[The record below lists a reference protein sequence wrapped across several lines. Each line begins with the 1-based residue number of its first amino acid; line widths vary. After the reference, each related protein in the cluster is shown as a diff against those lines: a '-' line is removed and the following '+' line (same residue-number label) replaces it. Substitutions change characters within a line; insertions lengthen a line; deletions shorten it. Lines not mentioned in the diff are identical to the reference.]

1 MSGFEGPLAA
11 RAGLLLLL
19 GAAFV
24 LTLSGVPALLLPR
37 RSLSGSRWTVRLTLA
52 GCAVGIAGA
61 VALLAA
67 SAPAVLRLPGLFLG
81 EGQLGGDALSGF
93 FALPVLFVGGLG
105 AVYGRTYW
113 DPRRHPRHG
122 RRLQFSY
129 GLALAS
135 LLLLLAARD
144 GFSFLIAWE
153 TMALATYFLV
163 VTEEARAEVRAAGW
177 TYLLYSHAALLCL
190 VALFA
195 LQAQLGG
202 GFAFGAIPATAAPKA
217 LTALFALALVGFG
230 IKAGVMPLHSWLPDA
245 HASAPSHVSALMS
258 GVVLKMGIYG
268 LVRTLGL
275 VAAPPLSWGVVL
287 LAAGGLSAF
296 FGVVFA
302 LAQHDLKKLLAYHSI
317 ENIGIILLGLGL
329 AMAGRATGRADW
341 VVLGMAGCL
350 LHVWNH
356 ALFKSLLFFG
366 AGSVLHAT
374 GSREIDL
381 QGGLAKRMPA
391 TAGLFLV
398 GAVAICALPPLNGFV
413 SELAIFLGLARA
425 ALGPGPAWAALPA
438 AALAATGALAVA
450 CFVKVYGIVFLGT
463 PRSEAAAAAKEAP
476 APMLR
481 PMALLAAACVA
492 IGIAPGLFAPAV
504 DRGIAAWAE
513 DTGALLGWG
522 RFLPLGRL
530 AVVAALLI
538 LLTALI
544 SLRLAPLCRRARERQ
559 PELPTWDCGFAGAS
573 PRLQY
578 TASSFAELIT
588 SRFGWVLAPRFRWPR
603 IEGPFPEAS
612 SFHSEIADSVL
623 ERLLR
628 PGVRWLVR
636 LSERL
641 RRYHQGSLQQYLL
654 YVVIA
659 LVILLL
665 VSLQPWWPV
674 ERLGGS

>member
-1 MSGFEGPLAA
+1 
-11 RAGLLLLL
+11 
-19 GAAFV
+19 V
-24 LTLSGVPALLLPR
+24 LDNIRYGNPRLS
-37 RSLSGSRWTVRLTLA
+37 
-52 GCAVGIAGA
+52 
-61 VALLAA
+61 
-67 SAPAVLRLPGLFLG
+67 
-81 EGQLGGDALSGF
+81 E
-93 FALPVLFVGGLG
+93 
-105 AVYGRTYW
+105 
-113 DPRRHPRHG
+113 
-122 RRLQFSY
+122 
-129 GLALAS
+129 
-135 LLLLLAARD
+135 
-144 GFSFLIAWE
+144 
-153 TMALATYFLV
+153 
-163 VTEEARAEVRAAGW
+163 AEVRQVLARLDCLDLIESLPSGLRTEVGEKGSGLSLGQKQLVCFARALAADPAILILDEA
-177 TYLLYSHAALLCL
+177 TSAVDTLTEQRLQAALETLLAGRTSFVVAHRLSTVRHADL
-190 VALFA
+190 V
-195 LQAQLGG
+195 
-202 GFAFGAIPATAAPKA
+202 
-217 LTALFALALVGFG
+217 LVLEQGRIVERG
-230 IKAGVMPLHSWLPDA
+230 THTS
-245 HASAPSHVSALMS
+245 
-258 GVVLKMGIYG
+258 
-268 LVRTLGL
+268 
-275 VAAPPLSWGVVL
+275 L